1 MSGRLIHLLRHGPPL
16 RPGLLHGHGDEPPA
30 APDGG
35 LAGAV
40 PADISIGAVV
50 TSDLRRARAGADS
63 LARARGL
70 AVTVDSRWRELDF
83 GAWDGTA
90 PEQLDAA
97 ALAQFWDDPDANP
110 PPGGERWSELVAR
123 VGQAMAALPPD
134 TLVVTHGGAMRA
146 ATAVLTGLDYRQLW
160 AFDLPYAA
168 LLSVRIWPTTPLS
181 GQIVGLRARLPG

>member
-40 PADISIGAVV
+40 PDDIPIGVV
-50 TSDLRRARAGADS
+50 VSSDLRRARAGADS
-63 LARARGL
+63 LAQARGL

-83 GAWDGTA
+83 GSWDGAA
-90 PEQLDAA
+90 PGQMDAD
-97 ALAQFWDDPDANP
+97 ALARFWDDPDTNP
-110 PPGGERWSELVAR
+110 PPGGERWSALVAR
-123 VGQAMAALPPD
+123 VGQALAALPPD

-146 ATAVLTGLDYRQLW
+146 AIAVLTGLDCRQVW
-160 AFDLPYAA
+160 ALDLPYAA
-168 LLSVRIWPTTPLS
+168 LLSMRIWPTTPLS
-181 GQIVGLRARLPG
+181 GQIVGLHVRLPG